1 MATKWILKVQMSCRS
16 HLRTHSLCGTV
27 ARGQK
32 VVNFLGVSGWRDSRG
47 SGPPGHIGTSRSLGV
62 SRSTVTRTVR
72 WTAYITHR
80 LVFVIT
86 MNSQNPLFPVLLSHR
101 QSSQSNYDIEERR
114 RLLNEDCIEKSE
126 PETQPRAW
134 PTQKIAITTLILTGL
149 LITGTVAWMDLI
161 WPYSRHKFPFHEDAL
176 RSNGTHDFRR
186 TVLMVSIDGLRCL
199 WSFLL

>member
-1 MATKWILKVQMSCRS
+1 
-16 HLRTHSLCGTV
+16 
-27 ARGQK
+27 
-32 VVNFLGVSGWRDSRG
+32 
-47 SGPPGHIGTSRSLGV
+47 
-62 SRSTVTRTVR
+62 
-72 WTAYITHR
+72 
-80 LVFVIT
+80 
-86 MNSQNPLFPVLLSHR
+86 MNSQYASFPVLLPHR

-134 PTQKIAITTLILTGL
+134 LTQKIAITTLILTGL

-161 WPYSRHKFPFHEDAL
+161 WPYSRHKFPFYEDAL

-199 WSFLL
+199 